1 MNNFKLITLSLVAAT
16 ALSFTGC
23 GGGGS
28 STPSSST
35 GSTGSTGSTTTP
47 TVTDN
52 TAYDY
57 FVKDAGK
64 SGDDFDATGG
74 TIYYNDK
81 TTVAGVDEST
91 IWKGTAGSMDPI
103 ETPNSTA
110 NTVDLTVG
118 KAIVDVPATP
128 ITKDTTWTKNNVYV
142 LEGHVKVQNAKL
154 TIEPGTVVAG
164 KIPNSYLLI
173 DTTATIDANGTKAEP
188 ITFTS
193 LKDANGTST
202 QNATGEWG
210 GFIIAGLAHTHYSG
224 NTYEA
229 DTSVSFGSTGHDHDA
244 DSSGILN
251 YVSIKHS
258 GYAVEIDKE
267 LNGLSLAGVG
277 SGTTLTNI
285 AVIGGA
291 DDGMEIWGGMPN
303 LTNLYIYNAQDD
315 STDTDLGY
323 RGTLKNVLV
332 RQNVV
337 DNTNSHDSSCMEFG
351 NDENTITT
359 DDSTATQPNVINYT
373 CYVKGG
379 GFYNKND
386 AGFKWNNVKFISDKT
401 AAYELAH
408 FRSADAYTT
417 GAKHLLGDVSFYDSN
432 VVLTQENTYS
442 KKNSKV
448 Q

>member
-1 MNNFKLITLSLVAAT
+1 MNTFKITTLSLVAAA
-16 ALSFTGC
+16 ALSLTGC
-23 GGGGS
+23 GGS
-28 STPSSST
+28 SSST
-35 GSTGSTGSTTTP
+35 TPTTP
-47 TVTDN
+47 SASVPTVNDN

-57 FVKDAGK
+57 FVKDSQIDIASAG
-64 SGDDFDATGG
+64 SITYNSTSAATGV
-74 TIYYNDK
+74 TEAN
-81 TTVAGVDEST
+81 
-91 IWKGTAGSMDPI
+91 IWKGKTNSMLPI
-103 ETPNSTA
+103 ETPDSNASTDDLTIGKTLVDVNSNITA
-110 NTVDLTVG
+110 NT
-118 KAIVDVPATP
+118 
-128 ITKDTTWTKNNVYV
+128 TWTSDKVYV
-142 LEGHVKVQNAKL
+142 LGGHIKVQNAKL
-154 TIEPGTVVAG
+154 TIQPGTVVAG

-173 DTTATIDANGTKAEP
+173 DTTATIDANGTLANP

-202 QNATGEWG
+202 QNSTGEWG
-210 GFIIAGLAHTHYSG
+210 GFIIAGNAYTHYSG

-229 DTSVSFGSTGHDHDA
+229 DTTVSFGSTGHTHDA

-285 AVIGGA
+285 AIIGGA

-303 LTNLYIYNAQDD
+303 LTNLYVYNAQDD

-323 RGTLKNVLV
+323 RGSLTNVLV
-332 RQNVV
+332 RQNIV

-351 NDENTITT
+351 NDSNTIVT
-359 DDSTATQPNVINYT
+359 DDTNATQPNVENYT

-386 AGFKWNNVKFISDKT
+386 AGFKWNNVKFISDKAT
-401 AAYELAH
+401 DYELVH

-417 GAKHLLGDVSFYDSN
+417 GAKHILGPVSFYDSN
-432 VVLTQENTYS
+432 VTLSQDNTYS